1 MGSSNRAFGAAARH
15 DLAVYTGPGGR
26 VLERF
31 RRVNPNGVT
40 TVFGVLGRSVG
51 RTCRPSWYRVRLP
64 RRPNGRSGWVRAED
78 VAIGTVRTRILVDLS
93 ARRVTLYRAGR
104 KLISTTAAIGSP
116 TTPTPTGTY
125 YVDQR
130 LYAADPSGPF
140 GPGAV
145 GIAAYSPVLT
155 GWTQGGP
162 IAIHGTNRPDLI
174 GRAVSNGC
182 LRVRNDVLRR
192 IFAATRAGTPVVIQ
206 R

>member
-1 MGSSNRAFGAAARH
+1 
-15 DLAVYTGPGGR
+15 
-26 VLERF
+26 
-31 RRVNPNGVT
+31 
-40 TVFGVLGRSVG
+40 
-51 RTCRPSWYRVRLP
+51 VRLP

-78 VAIGTVRTRILVDLS
+78 ITIGAVRTRILVDLS
-93 ARRVTLYRAGR
+93 ARRVTVYRAGR

-116 TTPTPTGTY
+116 ATPTPTGTY

-130 LYAADPSGPF
+130 LFAADPSGPF

-155 GWTQGGP
+155 GWAQGGP

-182 LRVRNDVLRR
+182 LRVRNDVLLR